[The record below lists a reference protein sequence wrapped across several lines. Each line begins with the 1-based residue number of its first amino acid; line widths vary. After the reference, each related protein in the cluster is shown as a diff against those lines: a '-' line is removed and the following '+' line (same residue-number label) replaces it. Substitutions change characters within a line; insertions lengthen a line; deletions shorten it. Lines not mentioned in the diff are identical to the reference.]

1 MNESLRRVALAM
13 LIGHAITLGQ
23 APQAPSNRAPAVAN
37 TDPPVT
43 TQSKQLTRPAAD
55 ARHSVPP
62 AQYSPL
68 AAQGGY
74 RGQQMT
80 WYDALFHSLN
90 PANVDWGMKWE
101 QRRTIFLENSVANK
115 YFVYT
120 AALSLMLIYAV
131 IVVIWQRWNHAE
143 RLVQLAQ
150 RTADALNYAGYWK
163 DNATAATAKHNA
175 HIEKCNRVIEA
186 GESGSPTPDAAEAS
200 ELRHQIEGMRV
211 ESLNLTADNKRLRQD
226 LEQKAAMVNDLSAR
240 VDEATRKIGRSN
252 QAGKGGENA
261 AQVATLVDRINRLEE
276 ALQAVRA
283 ENERLKTGASAA
295 QC

>member
-1 MNESLRRVALAM
+1 MDRSIRRIALAV
-13 LIGHAITLGQ
+13 LIGHAITHGQ
-23 APQAPSNRAPAVAN
+23 VPQTPSNRAPAPVSAN
-37 TDPPVT
+37 PPVT
-43 TQSKQLTRPAAD
+43 SQSKQSARPATD
-55 ARHSVPP
+55 ARHPVPA

-120 AALSLMLIYAV
+120 AALSLVLIYAV
-131 IVVIWQRWNHAE
+131 IVIVWQRWNHAE
-143 RLVQLAQ
+143 RLFQLAQ
-150 RTADALNYAGYWK
+150 RTGDALNYADYWK
-163 DNATAATAKHNA
+163 DNATAATTKHNA

-186 GESGSPTPDAAEAS
+186 GANGSSTPDAAEAG

-211 ESLNLTADNKRLRQD
+211 EALNLTAENKRLRQD
-226 LEQKAAMVNDLSAR
+226 LEQKAAMVTDLSAR

-252 QAGKGGENA
+252 QAGRGGENA
-261 AQVATLVDRINRLEE
+261 AQVATLVDRIKRLEE
-276 ALQAVRA
+276 TLQAVRA

>member
-1 MNESLRRVALAM
+1 MNSPLRRVALAM

-23 APQAPSNRAPAVAN
+23 APHTPSDRAPAPVSTN
-37 TDPPVT
+37 PPVT
-43 TQSKQLTRPAAD
+43 NQSKQPVRPATD
-55 ARHSVPP
+55 ARHSVPA

-80 WYDALFHSLN
+80 WYEALFHSLN
-90 PANVDWGMKWE
+90 PANIDWGMKWE

-131 IVVIWQRWNHAE
+131 IVVVWQRWNHAE
-143 RLVQLAQ
+143 RLFQLAQ

-186 GESGSPTPDAAEAS
+186 GDNGAPTPDAAEAG

-211 ESLNLTADNKRLRQD
+211 EALNLTAENKRLRQD
-226 LEQKAAMVNDLSAR
+226 LDQKSAMVSDLSAR

-252 QAGKGGENA
+252 QSGKGGENA
-261 AQVATLVDRINRLEE
+261 AQVATLVDRIKRLEE
-276 ALQAVRA
+276 TLQAVRT

-295 QC
+295 Q